1 MGGVPVLAGSVLVF
15 AVAAQSPL
23 EIDTFVADDDW
34 VDSDT
39 GDRLGTPLEGEIRQ
53 ESTTSALT
61 SAPGLLCSSLFLR
74 QLLVERS
81 CRSCAVDR
89 RNMRGD
95 KADHRSQHCCVVGE
109 TKSGLEQIGL
119 WQEDAEPWH

>member
-1 MGGVPVLAGSVLVF
+1 VGGVPVLAGSVLVF

-34 VDSDT
+34 VDSDP

-61 SAPGLLCSSLFLR
+61 SAPGLLCQLTLSSAAPCRALLPKLR
-74 QLLVERS
+74 GGQ
-81 CRSCAVDR
+81 A
-89 RNMRGD
+89 
-95 KADHRSQHCCVVGE
+95 
-109 TKSGLEQIGL
+109 
-119 WQEDAEPWH
+119 